1 MAKFWMVYMIGRDMP
16 TKCLETEKAA
26 RQEAERLAQLS
37 ENRARQVVVL
47 EATEYCYT
55 QNPPVKWEIL

>member
-55 QNPPVKWEIL
+55 